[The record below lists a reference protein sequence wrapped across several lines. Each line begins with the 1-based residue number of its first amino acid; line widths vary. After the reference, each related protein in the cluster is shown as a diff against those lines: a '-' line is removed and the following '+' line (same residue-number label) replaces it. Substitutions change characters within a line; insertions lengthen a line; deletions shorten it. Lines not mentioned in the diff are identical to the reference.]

1 MEKQLKTEIR
11 AILSARTSTDAD
23 GWTVAVEG
31 HLPLTMYGVADSSA
45 IYGITSKS
53 QTFSIAADAK
63 NALQKLSKVF
73 MRYGTMTV
81 LQNDLEALA
90 CLRRKTFAKTVLVTA
105 KNMGEG
111 KILLTAHTGRSI
123 MAKFTCKRTLKTLAK
138 DLNKA

>member
-11 AILSARTSTDAD
+11 AILSARTATDAD

-31 HLPLTMYGVADSSA
+31 RLPLTMYGVADSSA
-45 IYGITSKS
+45 VYGITSKGLS
-53 QTFSIAADAK
+53 LSIAADSK
-63 NALQKLSKVF
+63 IALQKLSKVF
-73 MRYGTMTV
+73 QCYGAMTV
-81 LQNDLEALA
+81 LQNDPEALA
-90 CLRRKTFAKTVLVTA
+90 CLRRKVFSKTVLVTA

-138 DLNKA
+138 ELNKA